1 MSFLTREKNGARG
14 DTILWG
20 WCAQTPGHIVVQ
32 ENGFSC
38 THIVYHNGRYFAHRK
53 KYNFFTFLYNFSKKI
68 GFMEKIVQ
76 KKEKNLGLQ
85 F

>member
-1 MSFLTREKNGARG
+1 MDAILHIEKNIIFLT
-14 DTILWG
+14 
-20 WCAQTPGHIVVQ
+20 
-32 ENGFSC
+32 FS
-38 THIVYHNGRYFAHRK
+38 IY
-53 KYNFFTFLYNFSKKI
+53 FSKKI

>member
-1 MSFLTREKNGARG
+1 MGL
-14 DTILWG
+14 
-20 WCAQTPGHIVVQ
+20 CAQTPGHIVVQ
-32 ENGFSC
+32 EKGFSC
-38 THIVYHNGRYFAHRK
+38 THNTTMDAILHIEKNIIFL
-53 KYNFFTFLYNFSKKI
+53 TFSIYFSKKI

>member
-20 WCAQTPGHIVVQ
+20 CAHKPRGILWYRKR
-32 ENGFSC
+32 GFLVL
-38 THIVYHNGRYFAHRK
+38 TYYTTMDAILQIEKNIIFL
-53 KYNFFTFLYNFSKKI
+53 TFSIYFSKKI

>member
-1 MSFLTREKNGARG
+1 MSVVIIG
-14 DTILWG
+14 
-20 WCAQTPGHIVVQ
+20 GHDRMVSQ
-32 ENGFSC
+32 
-38 THIVYHNGRYFAHRK
+38 YK
-53 KYNFFTFLYNFSKKI
+53 KICKSYKCKCKVFTQMEADFSKKI